1 MKKQLLSLMAIFM
14 IAGISNNL
22 MAQNTAT
29 DAADAYATIIA
40 PITIT
45 NTIDLNFG
53 DIIDGTGT
61 VVLATDSGRT
71 ASYQAFSGTQVG
83 TVSAASFNITGQASY
98 TYEITLPTTDVTI
111 TETGSDTMV
120 VNNFVSNPA
129 TTGTLDGSGSGVV
142 LVGATL
148 NVVAGQA
155 TGLYTGTFNVTVAY
169 N

>member
-1 MKKQLLSLMAIFM
+1 MKKQLLSLIAIFM

-29 DAADAYATIIA
+29 DAAAAYATIIA

-45 NTIDLNFG
+45 NTVDLNFG

-71 ASYQAFSGTQVG
+71 ASYQAFSGTQTG
-83 TVSAASFNITGQASY
+83 TVSAASFNITGQAAY
-98 TYEITLPTTDVTI
+98 TYAITLPTSDVTI
-111 TETGSDTMV
+111 TETGSDTMI
-120 VNNFVSNPA
+120 VNTFVSDPA
-129 TTGTLDGSGSGVV
+129 TTGALDGSGNGIV

-148 NVVAGQA
+148 NVVTGQA